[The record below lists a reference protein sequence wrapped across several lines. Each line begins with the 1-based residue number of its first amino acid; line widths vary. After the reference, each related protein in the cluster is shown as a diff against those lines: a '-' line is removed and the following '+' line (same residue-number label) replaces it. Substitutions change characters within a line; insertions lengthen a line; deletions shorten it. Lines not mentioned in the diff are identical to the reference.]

1 MKIYFCD
8 VCNASIPLQDIK
20 DNLATTIDGK
30 IYCRQHNPLRA
41 MEGLQIK
48 RAPERV
54 ATVMFGIV
62 IVLLVVVI
70 VLMILKPGGPSEEYA
85 TMAGQSRV
93 RDDISS
99 LQDRYDR
106 VREDLAD
113 QEKKVQERETLV
125 SGIQTDI
132 VQLRGDLG
140 GVRVEIM
147 HLADS
152 LKTASDLR
160 NRQEELLLK
169 IEEFSSRVSDLEGT
183 METFRQRLGRYES
196 DLTRLAAAG
205 PVTGSSDSSGGGSA
219 DPSATADAG
228 ESEELIALKKKLQSK
243 DNSDRFEAVNQVY
256 DQRIKEAL
264 PFLLPLLE
272 DADQFVQVGAIQ
284 TVGELLYLPAIP
296 ILIKVLRDPDV
307 TVREESLLQ
316 LIRMTGETSLNFDPR
331 ASTSEREKAVKKW
344 EEWLKQNQ

>member
-8 VCNASIPLQDIK
+8 VCNSSIPLQDIK
-20 DNLATTIDGK
+20 ENLATTIDGK

-41 MEGLQIK
+41 IEGLNIK
-48 RAPERV
+48 KAPERV
-54 ATVMFGIV
+54 STTMFGIV
-62 IVLLVVVI
+62 IVLLVIVI
-70 VLMILKPGGPSEEYA
+70 VLMVLDQSGPSEEYA
-85 TMAGQSRV
+85 TLAGQNRV
-93 RDDISS
+93 RDEITA

-106 VREDLAD
+106 HREDLA
-113 QEKKVQERETLV
+113 ELKKKGQERDGLV

-140 GVRVEIM
+140 GVRVEIK

-160 NRQEELLLK
+160 DRQESLVLK
-169 IEEFSSRVSDLEGT
+169 IEEFGNRVTDLEGSL
-183 METFRQRLGRYES
+183 ETFGNRLGRYEAE
-196 DLTRLAAAG
+196 LTKLAEAG
-205 PVTGSSDSSGGGSA
+205 PVVGTSDRGGSSA
-219 DPSATADAG
+219 EPSAPEESG

-296 ILIKVLRDPDV
+296 ILIEVLRDPDV
-307 TVREESLLQ
+307 TVREEALLQ

-331 ASTSEREKAVKKW
+331 ASSSEREKAVKKW
-344 EEWLKQNQ
+344 EEWLEQNQ